1 MLCPPRPV
9 AVPQAA
15 SGCAQLW
22 DRTAVLPGAFS
33 LALLPHSPQLCF
45 RARATDMSLQ
55 FTHNIPDPV
64 VKCLENTTSP
74 DSSRP
79 VATESYQSPEKGFPP
94 NSPPAQHP
102 WNPGASTKVVPLLF
116 PPVRDLQVSLLL
128 RWASTPARKKTL
140 LWPMRYRLLLSSRA
154 SIQRRRASC

>member
-1 MLCPPRPV
+1 MSGRQPSGGVSGLLLDVPSLRGSFPVLCPPRPM

-15 SGCAQLW
+15 SGHAQLW

-45 RARATDMSLQ
+45 RAWATDMSLQ

-79 VATESYQSPEKGFPP
+79 IATESYQSPEKGFPP

-102 WNPGASTKVVPLLF
+102 WNPGASTKVVPLPF
-116 PPVRDLQVSLLL
+116 PPGWVDE
-128 RWASTPARKKTL
+128 W
-140 LWPMRYRLLLSSRA
+140 MDG
-154 SIQRRRASC
+154 